1 MSGQVGAGTV
11 GIIGLGI
18 MGGAFARNLMAR
30 GFKVV
35 GYDLDPA
42 ICKAAAAAGV
52 EIASSAAD
60 LAGKASDIITS
71 LPSAKAVLASVKAI
85 AAAKGKRCVVVEAST
100 LSLPD
105 KLEVEAILRAS
116 GHVALDC
123 PVSGTGAQAAVKDL
137 VIFAS
142 GDTKEIERL
151 EPVFLGLGRKTFD
164 LGAFGNGTRMKL
176 VANHLVA
183 IHNVATAEAMV
194 LGMKAG
200 LDPHQIVEV
209 VRTGA
214 GNSRVLE
221 LRGPMMAEA
230 VYEPAT
236 MRAKT
241 WKKDITVIGE
251 FAASLDC
258 PTPMFDTTRALYDSM
273 LALGLGEQDTGAVC
287 TVIEKLAGVKR
298 TGRKAGRT

>member
-1 MSGQVGAGTV
+1 MAGTV

-18 MGGAFARNLMAR
+18 MGGAFARNLIAA
-30 GFKVV
+30 GWKVV
-35 GYDLDPA
+35 GLDIDEA
-42 ICKAAAAAGV
+42 TRKRAAADGVQVVAGV
-52 EIASSAAD
+52 DELTERAT
-60 LAGKASDIITS
+60 DIITS
-71 LPSAKAVLASVKAI
+71 LPSAKAVLDTIAAI
-85 AAAKGKRCVVVEAST
+85 AAVKGRRCVVVETST
-100 LSLPD
+100 LSLTD
-105 KLEVEAILRAS
+105 KLALAAMLEKA

-123 PVSGTGAQAAVKDL
+123 PVSGTGAQAAVKDI
-137 VIFAS
+137 VVFAS
-142 GDTKEIERL
+142 GDSQEIARL
-151 EPVFLGLGRKTFD
+151 QPMLAGFSRKSFN
-164 LGAFGNGTRMKL
+164 LGALGNGTRMKL
-176 VANHLVA
+176 IANHLVA

-236 MRAKT
+236 MRART
-241 WKKDITVIGE
+241 WKKDIAVIGE
-251 FAASLDC
+251 FAAALDC

-273 LALGLGEQDTGAVC
+273 LAMGLGGQDTGAVC
-287 TVIEKLAGVKR
+287 TVIERMAGLE
-298 TGRKAGRT
+298 RKPGKAQS

>member
-1 MSGQVGAGTV
+1 MAGMV

-18 MGGAFARNLMAR
+18 MGGAFARNLLAS

-35 GYDLDPA
+35 GYDLDA
-42 ICKAAAAAGV
+42 SICKAAAAAGV
-52 EIASSAAD
+52 EIASSAGD
-60 LAGKASDIITS
+60 LASKASDIITS
-71 LPSAKAVLASVKAI
+71 LPSAKAVLASVKAV
-85 AAAKGKRCVVVEAST
+85 AAVKGTRCVVAEAST

-105 KLEVEAILRAS
+105 KLAVEAILRAG
-116 GHVALDC
+116 GHVGLDC

-142 GDTKEIERL
+142 GETKEIKRL
-151 EPVFLGLGRKTFD
+151 EPVFLGIGRKTFD

-221 LRGPMMAEA
+221 LRGPMMADA

-287 TVIEKLAGVKR
+287 TVIEKLAGVER
-298 TGRKAGRT
+298 AGRK